1 MESMMSKFF
10 VSLIAFL
17 LSLSL
22 SLSIHAQTGEGK
34 LITLVVPTT
43 SGTGSDIA
51 ARLLAPLLSKRMGSP
66 VVTEN
71 KTGASGIIAIGFVAN
86 APTDGNTILIAPNT
100 MAMIKALNKNLP
112 FDPINDFAPVAR
124 LGKMLVAMVVN
135 PNVPV
140 TSIAQLIDYS
150 KAHAN
155 ELNYGTPGSGTPHHL
170 RTEMFKQL
178 TGASLVHVPYKGSAG
193 AVTDL
198 VGGQVQ
204 VGFFPLHSLLQ
215 MVNAGKLRMLATSG
229 DSRSSWTPNVPT
241 FKESGIKDLNDYD
254 WLGAYLPKNAS
265 PDVVKKLSRELLSI
279 FSSPEMQ
286 EELAKRG
293 IIANPGGPDDL
304 MQLMK
309 KETQEWKKIVDN
321 STITID

>member
-1 MESMMSKFF
+1 MSQF
-10 VSLIAFL
+10 VVFLIASFF
-17 LSLSL
+17 SLSMNAF
-22 SLSIHAQTGEGK
+22 AQSPEGK
-34 LITLVVPTT
+34 LITLIVPTT

-51 ARLLAPLLSKRMGSP
+51 ARLLAPILSKRMNSP

-86 APTDGNTILIAPNT
+86 APADGNTILIAPNT

-135 PNVPV
+135 PSVQVN
-140 TSIAQLIDYS
+140 SISQLIEYS
-150 KAHAN
+150 KSHAN

-229 DSRSSWTPNVPT
+229 DTRSSWTPNVPT

-265 PDVVKKLSRELLSI
+265 PETVKRLSRELLGI
-279 FSSPEMQ
+279 FSSAEMQ
-286 EELAKRG
+286 DELAKKG
-293 IIANPGGPDDL
+293 IIANPGGPEDL

-309 KETQEWKKIVDN
+309 KETVEWKKIVDN

>member
-1 MESMMSKFF
+1 MSQF
-10 VSLIAFL
+10 VVFLIASFF
-17 LSLSL
+17 SLSMNAF
-22 SLSIHAQTGEGK
+22 AQSPEGK
-34 LITLVVPTT
+34 LITLIVPTT

-51 ARLLAPLLSKRMGSP
+51 ARLLAPILSKRMNSP

-86 APTDGNTILIAPNT
+86 APADGNTILIAPNT

-135 PNVPV
+135 PSVQV
-140 TSIAQLIDYS
+140 TSISQLIEYS
-150 KAHAN
+150 KSHAN

-229 DSRSSWTPNVPT
+229 DTRSSWTPNVPT

-265 PDVVKKLSRELLSI
+265 PETVKRLSRELLGI
-279 FSSPEMQ
+279 FSSAEMQ
-286 EELAKRG
+286 DELAKKG
-293 IIANPGGPDDL
+293 IIANPGGPEDL

-309 KETQEWKKIVDN
+309 KETVEWKKIVDN

>member
-1 MESMMSKFF
+1 MSQF
-10 VSLIAFL
+10 VVFLIASFF
-17 LSLSL
+17 SLSMNAF
-22 SLSIHAQTGEGK
+22 AQSPEGK
-34 LITLVVPTT
+34 LITLIVPTT

-51 ARLLAPLLSKRMGSP
+51 ARLLAPILSKRMNSP

-86 APTDGNTILIAPNT
+86 APADGNTILIAPNT

-135 PNVPV
+135 PSVQVN
-140 TSIAQLIDYS
+140 SISQLIEYS
-150 KAHAN
+150 KSHAN

-229 DSRSSWTPNVPT
+229 DTRSSWTPNVPT

-265 PDVVKKLSRELLSI
+265 PEAVKRLSRELLGI
-279 FSSPEMQ
+279 FSSAEMQ
-286 EELAKRG
+286 DELAKKG
-293 IIANPGGPDDL
+293 IIANPGGPEDL

-309 KETQEWKKIVDN
+309 KETVEWKKIVDN

>member
-1 MESMMSKFF
+1 MSQF
-10 VSLIAFL
+10 VVFLIASFF
-17 LSLSL
+17 SLSMNAF
-22 SLSIHAQTGEGK
+22 AQSPEGK
-34 LITLVVPTT
+34 LITLIVPTT

-51 ARLLAPLLSKRMGSP
+51 ARLLAPILSKRMNSP

-86 APTDGNTILIAPNT
+86 APADGNTILIAPNT

-135 PNVPV
+135 PSVQVN
-140 TSIAQLIDYS
+140 SISQLIEYS
-150 KAHAN
+150 KSHTN

-229 DSRSSWTPNVPT
+229 DTRSSWTPNVPT

-265 PDVVKKLSRELLSI
+265 PETVKRLSRELLGI
-279 FSSPEMQ
+279 FSSAEMQ
-286 EELAKRG
+286 DELAKKG
-293 IIANPGGPDDL
+293 IIANPGGPEDL

-309 KETQEWKKIVDN
+309 KETVEWKKIVDN

>member
-1 MESMMSKFF
+1 MSQF
-10 VSLIAFL
+10 VVFLIASFF
-17 LSLSL
+17 
-22 SLSIHAQTGEGK
+22 SISMNAFAQSPEGK
-34 LITLVVPTT
+34 LITLIVPTT

-51 ARLLAPLLSKRMGSP
+51 ARLLAPILSKRMNSP

-86 APTDGNTILIAPNT
+86 APADGNTILIAPNT

-135 PNVPV
+135 PSVQVN
-140 TSIAQLIDYS
+140 SISQLIEYS
-150 KAHAN
+150 KSHTN

-229 DSRSSWTPNVPT
+229 DTRSSWTPNVPT

-265 PDVVKKLSRELLSI
+265 PETVKRLSRELLGI
-279 FSSPEMQ
+279 FSSAEMQ
-286 EELAKRG
+286 DELAKKG
-293 IIANPGGPDDL
+293 IIANPGGPEDL

-309 KETQEWKKIVDN
+309 KETVEWKKIVDN

>member
-1 MESMMSKFF
+1 MSQF
-10 VSLIAFL
+10 VVFLIASFF
-17 LSLSL
+17 SLSMNAF
-22 SLSIHAQTGEGK
+22 AQSPEGK
-34 LITLVVPTT
+34 LITLIVPTT

-51 ARLLAPLLSKRMGSP
+51 ARLLAPILSKRMNSP

-86 APTDGNTILIAPNT
+86 APADGNTILIAPNT

-135 PNVPV
+135 PSAQVN
-140 TSIAQLIDYS
+140 SISQLIEYS
-150 KAHAN
+150 KSHVN

-229 DSRSSWTPNVPT
+229 DTRSSWTPNVPT

-265 PDVVKKLSRELLSI
+265 PETVKRLSRELLGI
-279 FSSPEMQ
+279 FSSAEMQ
-286 EELAKRG
+286 DELAKKG
-293 IIANPGGPDDL
+293 IIANPGGPEDL

-309 KETQEWKKIVDN
+309 KETVEWKKIVDN